1 MSPWDTVEFAHLAL
15 RLAPEILNPSDVVLL
30 VGE

>member
-1 MSPWDTVEFAHLAL
+1 MSPWDTVEFAHITL
-15 RLAPEILNPSDVVLL
+15 RLAPEILNPVDVVSL